1 MTLIA
6 ISGPAQI
13 PLIIRASNQFRD
25 TVTRET
31 GQHVVSICLTV
42 PYLPPQLFPEMLV
55 PMTPR
60 ERLLMIAPG
69 VLFLVAFG
77 SFEIGRL
84 ASRKEAERKVAAQQS
99 KSESQ
104 DLLAV
109 LQAPELGKRRF
120 PFNRL
125 VENSTGRKVAPFDKK
140 SPASSTILE
149 AIRKAADHAMK
160 IHSEQG
166 SALRGLRRINEGSRF
181 FEDTLREHIDANEG
195 LFCSVPE
202 TAEGR
207 EQRTGYPDLR
217 IEHVES
223 GTVAYLDPK
232 LYEEKSRSSTL
243 RSFYYKIGSG
253 DVSKITEDAHH
264 LLLGFSHDGADG
276 EWTFLNWELLDLS
289 ALKVR
294 LKAEFQ
300 ASNNDLYSGDLLIG
314 SSSPPGAR

>member
-1 MTLIA
+1 M
-6 ISGPAQI
+6 
-13 PLIIRASNQFRD
+13 
-25 TVTRET
+25 
-31 GQHVVSICLTV
+31 
-42 PYLPPQLFPEMLV
+42 LP

-77 SFEIGRL
+77 SFEIGRF
-84 ASRKEAERKVAAQQS
+84 ASRKEAERRVAAQQS
-99 KSESQ
+99 TSEIE
-104 DLLAV
+104 DIFAV
-109 LQAPELGKRRF
+109 LRNPDIGKRRF
-120 PFNRL
+120 PFDLL
-125 VENSTGRKVAPFDKK
+125 VKNSTGRKVATFDKED
-140 SPASSTILE
+140 PASSAILE
-149 AIRKAADHAMK
+149 AIREAADHAMK
-160 IHSEQG
+160 IHSEEG

-181 FEDTLREHIDANEG
+181 FEDTLREHIDANES

-243 RSFYYKIGSG
+243 RSFYYKMSSS
-253 DVSKITEDAHH
+253 DSSKITEDAHH

-289 ALKVR
+289 SLKVK

-300 ASNNDLYSGDLLIG
+300 ASNSDLYSGELVIG
-314 SSSPPGAR
+314 SSSAPGAR